1 MHGSLL
7 AFSPHYLVQQLH
19 FFPLHALNRWR
30 IRFAGDEVLTRS
42 TRDFGASKLTRL
54 WSWVGKIFPS
64 SRVQSNE
71 SKILITGTCKLKA
84 QSVPLEEL
92 RLGVSGGSRGVHWF
106 MFTLALVWAIYVDAR
121 HVYRLEKLYL
131 DNITVY
137 ITVFILYSC
146 GDI

>member
-1 MHGSLL
+1 LL
-7 AFSPHYLVQQLH
+7 CGE
-19 FFPLHALNRWR
+19 LNVR
-30 IRFAGDEVLTRS
+30 VPV
-42 TRDFGASKLTRL
+42 
-54 WSWVGKIFPS
+54 VGNGYFIGTPYPS
-64 SRVQSNE
+64 RH
-71 SKILITGTCKLKA
+71 L
-84 QSVPLEEL
+84 SVPLEEL

-137 ITVFILYSC
+137 ITVSILYSC